1 MHNLLINK
9 LDLKQQRYG
18 LVYEITSMYIYL
30 LKEKER
36 ISVNNTAAAAADP
49 IIEINKKYL
58 KMMHHLLTA

>member
-49 IIEINKKYL
+49 VIEIKK
-58 KMMHHLLTA
+58 